1 MKKINFVLIT
11 LIIITGSCKRGAI
24 SEQKNTETD
33 ENISNVIIYPAPENE
48 GLNTMFK
55 VTADGTDVPV
65 YNIKVAGKDRN
76 LAMDDKNN
84 SAQYFET
91 TGMTYF
97 DVRKG
102 TATVTVSVDN
112 QITKAKILPSSYG
125 IIPRINGNSLSFDVD
140 SPKNLT
146 VEINGD
152 EIHSLH
158 IFVNE
163 EETDLPDPKD
173 PDVVYFGPGSYR
185 FPIGEL
191 EDGMTV
197 YVAGGAIVRCYVG
210 PHEWYTINNHSGLK
224 NYNKFFMY
232 DLTAKNITFRGR
244 GIVDQDGIP
253 THARKTVRIHGEN
266 ISMEGV
272 IFRNPSECTID
283 ILNSKDVHVNNIKIL
298 GYRADTDG
306 INISSSEN
314 VTVENCFIR
323 TLGNAVSVKSVA
335 DYGPAKNIEVKN
347 CIIWNELSHAL
358 SVGSQIT
365 NQIDN
370 VVFSGCEIIR
380 DKGRKSLLSV
390 HQGDAGS
397 ARNIRFENINIEE
410 TNNFASLVIE
420 KDIWSTDVQYGQIGD
435 VLFKNITLVN
445 KPVASGMKMKG
456 YDKLHT
462 VRGIVIENVIIDGK
476 KMTKDNI
483 ITNEFVDD
491 IAVK

>member
-11 LIIITGSCKRGAI
+11 LIVFTCSCKREVV
-24 SEQKNTETD
+24 SEQENTEID
-33 ENISNVIIYPAPENE
+33 ENISNVIIYSAPENE
-48 GLNTMFK
+48 ELNTMFK
-55 VTADGTDVPV
+55 LTADGMDVPV
-65 YNIKVAGKDRN
+65 YNIKVAGKARN
-76 LAMDDKNN
+76 SAMDDKNN
-84 SAQYFET
+84 SAKYFET
-91 TGMTYF
+91 TGMAYF

-102 TATVTVSVDN
+102 TVTVTVSVDN
-112 QITKAKILPSSYG
+112 QIIKAKVLPSSYG
-125 IIPRINGNSLSFDVD
+125 IIPQINGNRLSFDVN

-146 VEINGD
+146 VEINDD

-197 YVAGGAIVRCYVG
+197 YVAGGAVVRCYVG
-210 PHEWYTINNHSGLK
+210 PHEWYTINDHSGLK

-253 THARKTVRIHGEN
+253 THARRSVRIHGEN
-266 ISMEGV
+266 VSLEGV
-272 IFRNPSECTID
+272 IFRNPSEWTID
-283 ILNSKDVHVNNIKIL
+283 ILDSKDVHINNVKIL

-323 TLGNAVSVKSVA
+323 TLGNAISVKSVTG
-335 DYGPAKNIEVKN
+335 YGPAKNIEVKN
-347 CIIWNELSHAL
+347 CVVWNELSHAL

-370 VVFSGCEIIR
+370 VLFSNCEIIR

-410 TNNFASLVIE
+410 ANNFTSLVIE
-420 KDIWSTDVQYGQIGD
+420 KDSWSTDIQHGQIED
-435 VLFKNITLVN
+435 VLFKNITLAN
-445 KPVASGMKMKG
+445 KPVATGMKIKG
-456 YDKLHT
+456 YDKLH
-462 VRGIVIENVIIDGK
+462 VIKGIIIENVIIDGK
-476 KMTKDNI
+476 KITNDNI
-483 ITNEFVDD
+483 ITNEFADD
-491 IAVK
+491 VTVK